1 MCQQCVDAGDMTQEQ
16 WDGARAKLYGDR
28 PKPDL
33 KAVLDGLF
41 GQFTQA
47 SAKVEETKMDR
58 AVDVLLDIVNRHTGR
73 LEDANLDTQDMAGQA
88 ATADT
93 LAMELHYDQ
102 TPQALAYALGVIA
115 MRYQNIL
122 EQWAALY
129 VDMCKNSGVGGINL
143 DAGGTPEA
151 RAALTAAAED

>member
-16 WDGARAKLYGDR
+16 WDDARAKLYGDR

-41 GQFTQA
+41 DQFTPA

-58 AVDVLLDIVNRHTGR
+58 AVDVLLDIVNQHTGR
-73 LEDANLDTQDMAGQA
+73 LEDADLDTQDEAGQA

-115 MRYQNIL
+115 MRYQDVL
-122 EQWAALY
+122 EQWASLEVAIAKEMGADL
-129 VDMCKNSGVGGINL
+129 DL
-143 DAGGTPEA
+143 DAAKTPEA
-151 RAALTAAAED
+151 KAALTAAAED